1 MTQML
6 MVSSL
11 GGGKKKKRKHFDIVA
26 QHNAKLEGEE

>member
-11 GGGKKKKRKHFDIVA
+11 GGEKKRKHFDIVA